1 MTHFTKLAAGLTG
14 LAAIAAVSS
23 PAAAQINTYG
33 QVAPYGTPSNGGG
46 IVGAIVDAVT
56 GYGQYPQGN
65 YGYEQTSQRG
75 AVEMCARSAEQR
87 LNSDRRYSGYGYGY
101 GQGGYNNGYAQQ
113 GYAGANLRVTSI
125 TGVEHRS
132 GGLRVSGTLGSAY
145 AGQYANQYGQN
156 GYQNGYQNGGMFRV
170 VGITNVE
177 QRMNSALR
185 VRGIA
190 SSASSHSNSGWNQP
204 RGDDQR
210 YGDNNAY
217 GGRNDRY
224 HNAGMDYRFSC
235 KINSRGA
242 VTDLNLDRGTRS
254 LRG

>member
-1 MTHFTKLAAGLTG
+1 MTHFTTLAAGLTG

-23 PAAAQINTYG
+23 PASAQINPYG
-33 QVAPYGTPSNGGG
+33 QVSPYGSTANGGV
-46 IVGAIVDAVT
+46 VGAIVNAVT

-65 YGYEQTSQRG
+65 YGYEQTTQRG
-75 AVEMCARSAEQR
+75 AVEMCARTAEQR
-87 LNSDRRYSGYGYGY
+87 LNSDQRYSSVGNAY
-101 GQGGYNNGYAQQ
+101 GQR
-113 GYAGANLRVTSI
+113 AN
-125 TGVEHRS
+125 EAH
-132 GGLRVSGTLGSAY
+132 A
-145 AGQYANQYGQN
+145 QN
-156 GYQNGYQNGGMFRV
+156 GYRNGGMFRV

-177 QRMNSALR
+177 QRMNGALR

-217 GGRNDRY
+217 GGRNDRFQS
-224 HNAGMDYRFSC
+224 AGMDYRFTC
-235 KINSRGA
+235 KINSRGQ
-242 VTDLNLDRGTRS
+242 VTSMDMDRGTRS

>member
-23 PAAAQINTYG
+23 PATAQIDPYG
-33 QVAPYGTPSNGGG
+33 QVAPYGGNNGGV
-46 IVGAIVDAVT
+46 VGAIVDAVT

-65 YGYEQTSQRG
+65 YGYEQTTQRG
-75 AVEMCARSAEQR
+75 AVEMCARTAEQR
-87 LNSDRRYSGYGYGY
+87 LNSDQRYNGYG
-101 GQGGYNNGYAQQ
+101 NGYAQP
-113 GYAGANLRVTSI
+113 GYDNG
-125 TGVEHRS
+125 
-132 GGLRVSGTLGSAY
+132 Y
-145 AGQYANQYGQN
+145 GQRGYDNGYGQN
-156 GYQNGYQNGGMFRV
+156 GYRNGGMFRV

-177 QRMNSALR
+177 RRMNGTLR

-190 SSASSHSNSGWNQP
+190 SSDGRHGDAGWNQP

-210 YGDNNAY
+210 YGGNNSY
-217 GGRNDRY
+217 GYGNDRY
-224 HNAGMDYRFSC
+224 RNAGMDYRFTC

-242 VTDLNLDRGTRS
+242 VTSLNLDRGTRS

>member
-1 MTHFTKLAAGLTG
+1 MTYFTKLAAGLTG

-33 QVAPYGTPSNGGG
+33 QVAPYGTTSTGG
-46 IVGAIVDAVT
+46 IVGAIVNAVT

-87 LNSDRRYSGYGYGY
+87 LNSDRRYNGYGYGY
-101 GQGGYNNGYAQQ
+101 GQGGYNNGYAQN
-113 GYAGANLRVTSI
+113 GY
-125 TGVEHRS
+125 
-132 GGLRVSGTLGSAY
+132 Y
-145 AGQYANQYGQN
+145 QN
-156 GYQNGYQNGGMFRV
+156 GYAQNGYAPNGYAQNGYAPNGYQNGGVFRV
-170 VGITNVE
+170 IGITNVE
-177 QRMNSALR
+177 QRMNGSLK

-190 SSASSHSNSGWNQP
+190 SSDFGHGNTGWNQQYSN
-204 RGDDQR
+204 DQR
-210 YGDNNAY
+210 YAGNNGYVY
-217 GGRNDRY
+217 GNDRY
-224 HNAGMDYRFSC
+224 HNAGMDYRFTC

-242 VTDLNLDRGTRS
+242 VTSLDLDRGTRS